1 MIAELGGDGSADPKA
16 VYEAI
21 ATRDIQDAADVLK
34 PVYDETERR
43 DGYVSLGSVALPGP
57 RYRGNRGRGPAAVEH
72 RVA

>member
-1 MIAELGGDGSADPKA
+1 MGRRTPKA

-43 DGYVSLGSVALPGP
+43 DGYVSLEVSALPGT
-57 RYRGNRGRGPAAVEH
+57 RHRGNRGGGPAALEH